1 MDTSPQ
7 PLLVSPSRVATFI
20 DCPKK
25 YHYIYDLDLTPVG
38 PAKGYFTK
46 GIYFHE
52 LMHVYYQ
59 MLQAGVPPGDDYAL
73 ASVMTR
79 IKNDMSKTG
88 LDDFIPVYA
97 SIGRMISTFIRS
109 QSPVI
114 DMNMDVETVEAELI
128 YPISDE
134 VSLFGYADLLYRRDG
149 RPHVRDHKT
158 GERAW
163 TKIDVRFSMQLLFYA
178 TLYWKMYGDVPIAEI
193 SYINSKEYKNKQA
206 SFEEMFTYTNITYT
220 EKELSIFYDDIC
232 KAVDRMLSYEAF
244 PLYGQH
250 CRYCPFQ
257 EPCFLSRKGID
268 TSIVLA
274 NNFKKRDSARR
285 HANFTESNT
294 NDDQTD

>member
-1 MDTSPQ
+1 
-7 PLLVSPSRVATFI
+7 V
-20 DCPKK
+20 
-25 YHYIYDLDLTPVG
+25 YDLELTPVG
-38 PAKGYFTK
+38 PAKGHFTK

-52 LMHVYYQ
+52 LSHVYYQ
-59 MLQAGVPPGDDYAL
+59 MLEAGVEPGSDYAL
-73 ASVMTR
+73 SSIMTR
-79 IKNDMSKTG
+79 IKNDMAKTG
-88 LDDFIPVYA
+88 LADRDLVELYA
-97 SIGRMISTFIRS
+97 SIGRMISKFIS
-109 QSPVI
+109 IQSPIV
-114 DMNMDVETVEAELI
+114 DYKMEVQTVEAELI

-134 VSLFGYADLLYRRDG
+134 ISLFGYADLLYRRDG

-163 TKIDVRFSMQLLFYA
+163 SKIDVRFSMQLLFYA
-178 TLYWKMYGDVPIAEI
+178 TLYWKMYGEVPLAEI
-193 SYINSKEYKNKQA
+193 SYINSKEYKTKVA
-206 SFEEMFTYTNITYT
+206 TVDELFTFTGITYT

-232 KAVDRMLSYEAF
+232 KAVERMLSYEAF

-285 HANFTESNT
+285 HANFTESHT
-294 NDDQTD
+294 QDDEAD